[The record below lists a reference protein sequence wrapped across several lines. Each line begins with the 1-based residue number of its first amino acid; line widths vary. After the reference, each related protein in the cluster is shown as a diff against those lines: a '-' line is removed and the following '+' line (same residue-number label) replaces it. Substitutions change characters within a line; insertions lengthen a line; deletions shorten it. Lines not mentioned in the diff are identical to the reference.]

1 MIQGV
6 EIKKLKVIKDK
17 RGFLMEILR
26 SDDKIFQKFGQVYLT
41 FCQYGRAKAWH
52 YHKLQGDCD

>member
-6 EIKKLKVIKDK
+6 RLKKLKMLRDD

-26 SDDKIFQKFGQVYLT
+26 SDDKIFERFGQAYITGCKMGV
-41 FCQYGRAKAWH
+41 AKA
-52 YHKLQGDCD
+52 